1 MIKDIGIDLV
11 RVRRIKEILERW
23 GDRFEKKIFTTQE
36 INNLSE
42 EKKFIHLAG
51 KFAAKES
58 ILKSLGKIG
67 KWQDIEILKKKNGK
81 PYVKLQGK
89 TAKIA
94 RKKGIEKILITL
106 SHDGEYAIAEAITI
120 GKQTNNKEK

>member
-67 KWQDIEILKKKNGK
+67 KWQDIEILKKNLL
-81 PYVKLQGK
+81 VL
-89 TAKIA
+89 
-94 RKKGIEKILITL
+94 
-106 SHDGEYAIAEAITI
+106 
-120 GKQTNNKEK
+120 